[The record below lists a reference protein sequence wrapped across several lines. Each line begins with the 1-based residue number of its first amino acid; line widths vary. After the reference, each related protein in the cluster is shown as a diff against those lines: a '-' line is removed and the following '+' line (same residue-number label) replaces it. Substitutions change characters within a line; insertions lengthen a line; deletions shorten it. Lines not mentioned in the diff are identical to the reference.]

1 MWFQAKFTS
10 LRAQALLLMGGLT
23 LLTIVGTVGM
33 YFFDYRFFSLTT
45 NDWSKGEKAHRVRIA
60 FEEYLQNVHHE
71 IHKEDVW
78 EFCSQKSF
86 DKAFITS
93 TEQRYEN
100 ITTGGIG
107 QVFIAANLYNSENIL
122 PNMALQLLALADTL
136 GHSRVFISIY
146 ENGSKDKT
154 KEILGRF
161 NSTLNTLGIA
171 HQIRTDEA
179 RRPEH
184 IHRIEYLAKVRN
196 LALEPLYS
204 TGKKYDRVL
213 FINDI
218 FFCMNDLLEL
228 AYQSRAQSTHL
239 TCAEDIVTMHGWL
252 GFYDNWVARD
262 MRGQKL
268 QHQLNWLSQDE
279 ITQQAQLKNRPFQV
293 QCCWNGVALIDAQV
307 FRGDDGLRF
316 RRSAEGECSAS
327 ECSLLC
333 NDMWKR
339 GLRRAIIVPRVK
351 VSYDIETRNKLRE
364 TANFPADLPY
374 NTPEDEKVSF
384 RSGPDKVVCY
394 PLNDIDSDKPDNRPV
409 YVDI

>member
-1 MWFQAKFTS
+1 MRFRIRLTS
-10 LRAQALLLMGGLT
+10 LRIKIPLLMAGLM

-33 YFFDYRFFSLTT
+33 YFLDYGFFSLTT
-45 NDWSKGEKAHRVRIA
+45 NGWSRGEKAHKARIA

-71 IHKEDVW
+71 IHKEDVH

-107 QVFIAANLYNSENIL
+107 PVFIAANLYNSENIL

-154 KEILGRF
+154 KEILGQF
-161 NSTLNTLGIA
+161 NSTLNALGIA
-171 HQIRTDEA
+171 HRIRTDEA

-218 FFCMNDLLEL
+218 YFCMNDLLEL

-239 TCAEDIVTMHGWL
+239 TCAEDLITFQGRL
-252 GFYDNWVARD
+252 GFYDTWVSRD
-262 MRGQKL
+262 MRGDRVWIE
-268 QHQLNWLSQDE
+268 LNRLSKDE

-307 FRGDDGLRF
+307 FQGDDGLRF

-351 VSYDIETRNKLRE
+351 VSYDMTTRKLLRE
-364 TANFPADLPY
+364 PVNFPADLPY
-374 NTPEDEKVSF
+374 NTPEDEKVVF
-384 RSGPDKVVCY
+384 RSGPAKVVCN
-394 PLNDIDSDKPDNRPV
+394 PLNGVDTDTPDKTKI
-409 YVDI
+409 YVNI